1 MSTVTAEDAQRY
13 IDANY
18 LTLDALAER
27 AGVAPE
33 RLLDLVAAHCVPPHS
48 YEVRGVVVFAS
59 TFGEFTAP
67 APLERYYHPDM
78 VGWVESAEALAAEH
92 SLSQVARLMRADFED
107 AVEQAL
113 DGRAAPWAR
122 GVDHA
127 WAFWMDGTFGLCLK
141 ALTVEALV
149 AKECARADIA
159 AIVRPEPGHQL
170 SASERDALA
179 AAVARYEAV
188 ALPFAPHEVGLS
200 SRCLEVGAALAKY
213 KLGDEVGAAAQ

>member
-33 RLLDLVAAHCVPPHS
+33 RVLDLVAAHCIPSHS
-48 YEVRGVVVFAS
+48 YEVRGAVVFAS
-59 TFGEFTAP
+59 TFGEFAAP
-67 APLERYYHPDM
+67 SAPVRYYHPDTAD
-78 VGWVESAEALAAEH
+78 WVAAAEALAAGH
-92 SLSQVARLMRADFED
+92 SLSAVARLMREDFERR
-107 AVEQAL
+107 VEAAL
-113 DGRAAPWAR
+113 GGRAAPWAR

-141 ALTVEALV
+141 ELTVEALV

-159 AIVRPEPGHQL
+159 AIVRPEPGHRL
-170 SASERDALA
+170 SAAERHALG
-179 AAVARYEAV
+179 AAVARYDAV
-188 ALPFAPHEVGLS
+188 VLPFAPHEIDKS
-200 SRCLEVGAALAKY
+200 SRRLEVGAALEKY
-213 KLGDEVGAAAQ
+213 DLMRPAA